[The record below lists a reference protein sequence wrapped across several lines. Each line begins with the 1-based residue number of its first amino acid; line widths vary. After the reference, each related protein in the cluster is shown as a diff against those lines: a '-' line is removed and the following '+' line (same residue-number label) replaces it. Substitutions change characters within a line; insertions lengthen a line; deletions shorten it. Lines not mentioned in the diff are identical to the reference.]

1 MLYIH
6 NYFTTNITFT
16 VSSNKDYVTAAGGA
30 PKVYRCSTANR
41 EGKLERPVVMMI
53 LNSVENN
60 LSNVTKIL
68 AGTISSI

>member
-16 VSSNKDYVTAAGGA
+16 VSSNKDYVTAAAGA

-41 EGKLERPVVMMI
+41 EGKLAMTI